1 MKMSWDFFKDHNNGT
16 ETANVVTKVD
26 EDVVLGKEEK
36 ELKILLSEPS
46 SLSLQAGSVSGP
58 LIG

>member
-1 MKMSWDFFKDHNNGT
+1 MDHNNGT